1 MHGLAVLADTG
12 RIRPDGREERLVFL
26 VTQIAGS
33 PSIHEES
40 RGACAGAEFGV
51 TAVLFDVTRSELADI
66 FGEDRL
72 ATLPATAFPPRTVD
86 TEGARLLQTVGAPTG
101 TLRLREPDQNS
112 GRLPLVQDV
121 VHAEDFE
128 DASRDAGQWP
138 VIGLLLNAHLAL
150 DPGSGTVHAFDPDE
164 ETVRPLHTDVSSLL
178 HVTLRF
184 QRLLEEFTFSGED
197 DDEEADFERLEREV
211 ERILQE
217 AGGIDPLPFGDDGT
231 VWSVVGEEIAMG
243 QRFKRSSPGARSL
256 YG

>member
-1 MHGLAVLADTG
+1 M
-12 RIRPDGREERLVFL
+12 
-26 VTQIAGS
+26 
-33 PSIHEES
+33 
-40 RGACAGAEFGV
+40 
-51 TAVLFDVTRSELADI
+51 LFDVTRSEFADI

-72 ATLPATAFPPRTVD
+72 ATLPATAFPPCTAD
-86 TEGARLLQTVGAPTG
+86 TEGARLLQTVGALTG
-101 TLRLREPDQNS
+101 TLHLREPDENS

-128 DASRDAGQWP
+128 GASRDAGQWP
-138 VIGLLLNAHLAL
+138 VIGRLLNAHLAL

-164 ETVRPLHTDVSSLL
+164 ETVQPLHTDVSSLL
-178 HVTLRF
+178 QVTLRF

-197 DDEEADFERLEREV
+197 EDEEAGFERLEREV

-217 AGGIDPLPFGDDGT
+217 TSSIDPLPFRDDRT

-243 QRFKRSSPGARSL
+243 QRFKGSSPGARSL